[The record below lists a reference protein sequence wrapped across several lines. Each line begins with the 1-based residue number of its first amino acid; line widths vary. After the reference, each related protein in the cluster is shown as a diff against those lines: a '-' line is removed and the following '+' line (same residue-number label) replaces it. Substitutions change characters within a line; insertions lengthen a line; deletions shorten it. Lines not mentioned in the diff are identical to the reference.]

1 MLFQN
6 LKIKRGKA
14 LNNFIE
20 RGILTIELQP
30 EWVMPTPSLCC
41 KGECYGR
48 IVKNQRID
56 QTSSRTR
63 RY

>member
-1 MLFQN
+1 M
-6 LKIKRGKA
+6 
-14 LNNFIE
+14 NNFIE
-20 RGILTIELQP
+20 RGILTIELQT